1 MQKPLA
7 LSIAVCLAFTGCQVF
22 EKSETW
28 ETVMHVRPGDTI
40 READPSSS
48 YADKLHR
55 VLLEQGVEHYV
66 VTYQYHYYTHQ
77 YEEAVGTRTAVIY
90 RDNVNPSYPW
100 WLKDDRTET
109 PLWLPNGDM
118 DHQVSFYARR
128 KAEVIEKK
136 FYPAHGGSGKA
147 SVALAHPAPHHV
159 VVVEKPQPV
168 THIAPAKT
176 IHTPASKPVVIS
188 RPASVPST
196 PSATTHQAAVT
207 KIQRPATVAAAKPKA
222 PEMPTSPASVSP
234 HLNSFW
240 SPPAAIDP
248 VAQASDPAPRDEHL
262 EKLFHLRNGTNY
274 DRTSAVDRRKM
285 EQLKHHAESRD
296 ISSERGIRHGVD
308 GPGDRPRVI

>member
-1 MQKPLA
+1 
-7 LSIAVCLAFTGCQVF
+7 
-22 EKSETW
+22 
-28 ETVMHVRPGDTI
+28 
-40 READPSSS
+40 
-48 YADKLHR
+48 

-109 PLWLPNGDM
+109 PVWLPNGDM
-118 DHQVSFYARR
+118 NQQVSFYARR

-147 SVALAHPAPHHV
+147 SVALARPAPHRV
-159 VVVEKPQPV
+159 VAVEKPQPV

-176 IHTPASKPVVIS
+176 VHAPASKPAVVSHPI
-188 RPASVPST
+188 SVPVT
-196 PSATTHQAAVT
+196 AKTTTQPVAVT
-207 KIQRPATVAAAKPKA
+207 KIQRPVTVAAARPKTPEA
-222 PEMPTSPASVSP
+222 PATPP

-240 SPPAAIDP
+240 SAPTAIDP

-262 EKLFHLRNGTNY
+262 EKLFRQRNGTSY
-274 DRTSAVDRRKM
+274 DATSAVDRRKM
-285 EQLKHHAESRD
+285 EQLKHGTVNRD
-296 ISSERGIRHGVD
+296 ISSERGLRHAAD
-308 GPGDRPRVI
+308 GAEPFQY